1 MDLTIVVGIGAIVV
15 PVISA
20 ATGYLWVTHQK
31 RITKLEDTNAGQSKA
46 LTDFQLQH
54 EKDKAEIEL
63 KQAVF
68 EKQAYRDFITQPAL
82 TQVMTSLDQTLVAL
96 SDLMKENQRETRT
109 GLNALNTRIDSIIN
123 PANRGRS

>member
-31 RITKLEDTNAGQSKA
+31 RITKLEDTNASQSKA

-109 GLNALNTRIDSIIN
+109 GLNALNGRIDSIIN

>member
-109 GLNALNTRIDSIIN
+109 GLNALNGRIDSIIN

>member
-20 ATGYLWVTHQK
+20 ATGYLWVTHQR
-31 RITKLEDTNAGQSKA
+31 RITKLEDTNADQSKA

-63 KQAVF
+63 KQAIF

-109 GLNALNTRIDSIIN
+109 GLNALNGRIDSIIN